1 MAADPR
7 SLERGFQ
14 RGEKAAGRFEASVK
28 GSSGRATQALKNVSK
43 AGVLG
48 VAGAL
53 GGAVKVA
60 ASFEKQM
67 SSLGSVSGATAK
79 QMAQF
84 RKQAL
89 KAGADTAF
97 SAKEAAVAQTEL
109 AKAGLSVV
117 DIMKGGLDSALGLA
131 AAGELE
137 LADAA
142 TYTANAM
149 NLFGLKGKESVKV
162 ADALATAANVT
173 TGDVSDFGA
182 ALVQSGSVAKSAGL
196 SFNSTVVALEALASS
211 GIKGSDAGTSLKTA
225 LIQLIKPTDKQAGLA
240 KSLGLSFVDAQGK
253 MKGLGDISG
262 MLRKKLGEQGQAQ
275 RTATLATLAG
285 TDGVRTLTALYDAGP
300 AKLSKYAEGLNKQ
313 GTAAEVAKRKQDNLA
328 GSLEQLGGSVE
339 TIGIQVGSV
348 LIPKLTSGADTLTKF
363 VNQMQSGR
371 GPGGRLAA
379 AIKDVG
385 SVVVG
390 TVKGIRDL
398 ARGYQEG
405 NTKAVVL
412 VGTLASLV
420 AGFTAFKVITGVVT
434 AMKALKAAI
443 LGVNLAI
450 KANTVVLV
458 VSALVALGVGL
469 TIAYKKSETF
479 RRIVDTTFRVM
490 KTVAGDAISFVLRA
504 FDKYLG
510 GISSVLSA
518 AGKIPGVGGKFRQ
531 AAKGIDEGREKLR
544 GVADAMDD
552 LGKKKPKR
560 IDVNVRINYRELL
573 NGQRA
578 AGAPAGAIGPGGLG
592 DGIGRSV
599 RRIATATGR
608 RRAPSIAPPL
618 QTAPGAASGALM
630 GANSA
635 LSPIARVGAG
645 FGLSVSS
652 GKRASGGRTSSGGI
666 SYHGSGEAIDLA
678 GSPAGMKR
686 TFSALKARFGPRLA
700 ELIHTPSGT
709 GIKNGKPYTYG
720 GAVAAQHY
728 DHVHAALDLGSSG
741 PGIGNAASY
750 KATGD
755 GPGLDAGQTSIARQI
770 LAVGQRLRASPRVL
784 LAAIEAGLVESNLR
798 NLNYGDRDS
807 VGVFQQRPSQGWKGL
822 RNVKAAAAEF
832 ISKAKAA
839 NTGRGSAGQLAQA
852 VQRSAFPGRYDE
864 RRGQAQSIIRAL
876 MSSKSPTSSRTSR
889 TSRTTSAAK
898 STAVTVSKFARTMD
912 DLSVVLAKAEAT
924 ARPTDDIAALLF
936 QRKATTDRLRKV
948 TRALKKGGLRPETR
962 QRLTQEAASL
972 IGDRSSMSGRIGD
985 LRKLDPKTG
994 KERPDVAESMRLLF
1008 EADQE
1013 RKAEARAKAISDRG
1027 SFASSGMA
1035 MAQLTRT
1042 LTDDVAAQYGIA
1054 TDAYMSHGEAIARF
1068 GASSAEATEALV
1080 RLSQAQA
1087 DYGTLQQ
1094 EAARQPFRDGISGL
1108 DDDLI
1113 RAMVD
1118 SPDDKADDLAVV
1130 RAQLAQAEAGYQ
1142 SAIANADAEGIKEFG
1157 QNVLSLRESVK
1168 SLEEATTANQDAI
1181 AEALKGFTDELKRQN
1196 DLASSQV
1203 GIQNSQLVKA
1213 LADILSGQI
1222 VGVGLQGRT
1231 GTAGVGGTVS
1241 YGAGS
1246 Y

>member
-1 MAADPR
+1 MAKTVLEVVMAADPR
-7 SLERGFQ
+7 SLERGFA
-14 RGEKAAGRFEASVK
+14 RGEKAAGKF
-28 GSSGRATQALKNVSK
+28 G
-43 AGVLG
+43 AGVDKSTGKASKGIRGVGISARGLG
-48 VAGAL
+48 ATI
-53 GGAVKVA
+53 A
-60 ASFEKQM
+60 ASGAAAGLKSIVEAASDVAESTTKNAVLFGKNAEAIQKFSETTA
-67 SSLGSVSGATAK
+67 SSLGISQAAALEATGTFGNLFNAVDIGPAKSAKLSTSLVKLSADLASFNNASPEDALAAIRSGLVGETEPLRKFGVNLSDATLRTEALRQGLVKTTKEALTPQQKALSVSSLLFK
-79 QMAQF
+79 Q
-84 RKQAL
+84 
-89 KAGADTAF
+89 T
-97 SAKEAAVAQTEL
+97 EAAQGDFART
-109 AKAGLSVV
+109 S
-117 DIMKGGLDSALGLA
+117 GGLANQQRILNARFQDLKVTLGTAVLPAMTSVLTEANKLFASFSRGSKSTEGFSRSFASTGDSIRSTSRSVGKVLDAFVLPSLRRALPGVRSALG
-131 AAGELE
+131 
-137 LADAA
+137 
-142 TYTANAM
+142 
-149 NLFGLKGKESVKV
+149 
-162 ADALATAANVT
+162 
-173 TGDVSDFGA
+173 
-182 ALVQSGSVAKSAGL
+182 
-196 SFNSTVVALEALASS
+196 SFAS
-211 GIKGSDAGTSLKTA
+211 
-225 LIQLIKPTDKQAGLA
+225 
-240 KSLGLSFVDAQGK
+240 
-253 MKGLGDISG
+253 
-262 MLRKKLGEQGQAQ
+262 
-275 RTATLATLAG
+275 
-285 TDGVRTLTALYDAGP
+285 
-300 AKLSKYAEGLNKQ
+300 
-313 GTAAEVAKRKQDNLA
+313 
-328 GSLEQLGGSVE
+328 
-339 TIGIQVGSV
+339 
-348 LIPKLTSGADTLTKF
+348 
-363 VNQMQSGR
+363 
-371 GPGGRLAA
+371 
-379 AIKDVG
+379 
-385 SVVVG
+385 
-390 TVKGIRDL
+390 
-398 ARGYQEG
+398 
-405 NTKAVVL
+405 
-412 VGTLASLV
+412 
-420 AGFTAFKVITGVVT
+420 
-434 AMKALKAAI
+434 
-443 LGVNLAI
+443 
-450 KANTVVLV
+450 
-458 VSALVALGVGL
+458 
-469 TIAYKKSETF
+469 TF
-479 RRIVDTTFRVM
+479 RGFADV
-490 KTVAGDAISFVLRA
+490 
-504 FDKYLG
+504 LG
-510 GISSVLSA
+510 GIVNLDIGRVMGGLKTIVSSGFKGAIGIMRAQTAPAREVASRVGGAIYSGLKSGVDKVRSLGSLIADNVRSGLGELRSFFLRLGRDIVGAIA
-518 AGKIPGVGGKFRQ
+518 AGIRSAPGSIGRAIGN
-531 AAKGIDEGREKLR
+531 AAKGALSI
-544 GVADAMDD
+544 V
-552 LGKKKPKR
+552 
-560 IDVNVRINYRELL
+560 
-573 NGQRA
+573 
-578 AGAPAGAIGPGGLG
+578 PGIG
-592 DGIGRSV
+592 DGIGRAVKSQALSN
-599 RRIATATGR
+599 R
-608 RRAPSIAPPL
+608 
-618 QTAPGAASGALM
+618 PGAASGALK

-635 LSPIARVGAG
+635 LSPLARVGAG

-709 GIKNGKPYTYG
+709 GIKNGRPYTYG
-720 GAVAAQHY
+720 GSVAAQHY
-728 DHVHAALDLGSSG
+728 DHVHAALDLGSPG

-876 MSSKSPTSSRTSR
+876 MSSKSPTTSR
-889 TSRTTSAAK
+889 TTRTTSAAK

-972 IGDRSSMSGRIGD
+972 IGDRASATSRIGD

-994 KERPDVAESMRLLF
+994 KERPDVAESMRLLL

-1027 SFASSGMA
+1027 SLASSGMA

-1118 SPDDKADDLAVV
+1118 SPDDRADDLAVV

-1142 SAIANADAEGIKEFG
+1142 SAIANADTEGIKEFG

-1168 SLEEATTANQDAI
+1168 SLEDATTANQDAI